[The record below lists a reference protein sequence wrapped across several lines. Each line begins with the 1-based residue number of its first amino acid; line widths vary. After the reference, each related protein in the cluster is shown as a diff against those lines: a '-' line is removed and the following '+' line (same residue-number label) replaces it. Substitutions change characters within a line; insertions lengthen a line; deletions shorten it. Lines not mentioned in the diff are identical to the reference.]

1 MSTRDRTREAARWIG
16 PLGIALIVMAPLT
29 LALVLYT
36 LLHKPSLPVS
46 AGLAT
51 STQMTMQPSQAPS
64 VSPTPS
70 ATAGAAR
77 PVAVFLG
84 DSYASGT
91 GASRPSKRWVDLVS
105 LDKGWV
111 EKNLSQDRASYS
123 TDSGPGST
131 SYRARMAAVAAT
143 GAQIVVVSGGRND
156 VNVDP
161 AQLRADARATFVGIH
176 AALPKARIFVVSP
189 TWGNDPAPQGLTN
202 VISIVMAEAM
212 RAGVTYL
219 DIGEPMFGD
228 SSMMAVDGWH
238 PNDAGHAAIAKAV
251 EKALTQAQ

>member
-46 AGLAT
+46 AGLAM

-111 EKNLSQDRASYS
+111 EKNLSQDSSSYS
-123 TDSGPGST
+123 SEAGGT
-131 SYRARMAAVAAT
+131 SYRARMAAIAAT

-156 VNVDP
+156 VKVDP
-161 AQLRADARATFVGIH
+161 AQLRADVRATFVGIH

-219 DIGEPMFGD
+219 DIGEPMFGQ

>member
-1 MSTRDRTREAARWIG
+1 
-16 PLGIALIVMAPLT
+16 LIVMAPLT

-111 EKNLSQDRASYS
+111 EKNLSQDSSSYS
-123 TDSGPGST
+123 SEAGGT

-143 GAQIVVVSGGRND
+143 GAQIVVVSGGRDD
-156 VNVDP
+156 VNGDP
-161 AQLRADARATFVGIH
+161 AQLRADVRATFVGIQT
-176 AALPKARIFVVSP
+176 ALPKARIFVVSP

-202 VISIVMAEAM
+202 VISIVMAEAK
-212 RAGVTYL
+212 RTGVTYL
-219 DIGEPMFGD
+219 DIGQPMFGD

>member
-1 MSTRDRTREAARWIG
+1 
-16 PLGIALIVMAPLT
+16 LIVMAPLT

-123 TDSGPGST
+123 TEAGGT
-131 SYRARMAAVAAT
+131 SYRARMAAVGAT

-156 VNVDP
+156 VKVDP
-161 AQLRADARATFVGIH
+161 AQLRADVRATFVGIQT
-176 AALPKARIFVVSP
+176 ALPKARIFVVSP

-202 VISIVMAEAM
+202 VISIVMAEAK
-212 RAGVTYL
+212 RTGVTYL

>member
-111 EKNLSQDRASYS
+111 EKNLSQDSSSYS
-123 TDSGPGST
+123 SEAGGT

-156 VNVDP
+156 VKVDP

-202 VISIVMAEAM
+202 VISIVMAEAK
-212 RAGVTYL
+212 RTGVTYL
-219 DIGEPMFGD
+219 DIGQPMFGD

>member
-1 MSTRDRTREAARWIG
+1 VSTRDRTREAARWIG

-111 EKNLSQDRASYS
+111 EKNLSQDSSSYS
-123 TDSGPGST
+123 SEAGGT

-156 VNVDP
+156 VSVGA
-161 AQLRADARATFVGIH
+161 AQFRGDVRAIFAGIRAG
-176 AALPKARIFVVSP
+176 LPKARLFVVSP

-202 VISIVMAEAM
+202 VISIVMAEAK
-212 RAGVTYL
+212 RTGVTYL
-219 DIGEPMFGD
+219 DIGQPMFGD

>member
-111 EKNLSQDRASYS
+111 EKNLSQDSSSYS
-123 TDSGPGST
+123 SEAGGT

-156 VNVDP
+156 VNADP
-161 AQLRADARATFVGIH
+161 AQLRADARATFVGIQT
-176 AALPKARIFVVSP
+176 ALPKARIFVVSP
-189 TWGNDPAPQGLTN
+189 TWGNDPAPQGLTD
-202 VISIVMAEAM
+202 VISIVMAEAK
-212 RAGVTYL
+212 RTGVTYL
-219 DIGEPMFGD
+219 DIGEPMFGH

>member
-111 EKNLSQDRASYS
+111 EKNVSQDSSNYS
-123 TDSGPGST
+123 SEAGGT

-161 AQLRADARATFVGIH
+161 AQLRADARATFVGIQT
-176 AALPKARIFVVSP
+176 ALPKARIFVVSP

-202 VISIVMAEAM
+202 VISIVMAEAK
-212 RAGVTYL
+212 RTGVTYL
-219 DIGEPMFGD
+219 DIGQPMFGD

>member
-111 EKNLSQDRASYS
+111 EKNLSQDSSSYS
-123 TDSGPGST
+123 SEAGGT

-143 GAQIVVVSGGRND
+143 GAQIVVVSGGRDD
-156 VNVDP
+156 VNGDP
-161 AQLRADARATFVGIH
+161 AQLRADVRATFVGIQT
-176 AALPKARIFVVSP
+176 ALPKARIFVVSP

-202 VISIVMAEAM
+202 VISIVMAEAK
-212 RAGVTYL
+212 RTGVTYL
-219 DIGEPMFGD
+219 DIGQPMFGD

>member
-1 MSTRDRTREAARWIG
+1 VSTRDRTREAARWIG

-111 EKNLSQDRASYS
+111 EKNLSQDSSSYS
-123 TDSGPGST
+123 SEAGGT

-156 VNVDP
+156 VNGDP
-161 AQLRADARATFVGIH
+161 AQLRADVRATFVGIQT
-176 AALPKARIFVVSP
+176 ALPKARIFVVSP

-202 VISIVMAEAM
+202 VISIVMAEAK
-212 RAGVTYL
+212 RTGVTYL
-219 DIGEPMFGD
+219 DIGQPMFGD

>member
-1 MSTRDRTREAARWIG
+1 
-16 PLGIALIVMAPLT
+16 LIVMAPLT

-111 EKNLSQDRASYS
+111 EKNLSQDSSSYS
-123 TDSGPGST
+123 SEAGGT

-156 VNVDP
+156 VNGDP
-161 AQLRADARATFVGIH
+161 AQLRADVRATFVGIQT
-176 AALPKARIFVVSP
+176 ALPKARIFVVSP

-202 VISIVMAEAM
+202 VISIVMAEAK
-212 RAGVTYL
+212 RTGVTYL
-219 DIGEPMFGD
+219 DIGQPMFGD

>member
-111 EKNLSQDRASYS
+111 EKNVSQDSSSYS
-123 TDSGPGST
+123 SEAGGT

-161 AQLRADARATFVGIH
+161 AQLRADARATFVGIQT
-176 AALPKARIFVVSP
+176 ALPKARIFVVSP